1 MESMIPSQSINDQIS
16 SGAITRHPENKVVT
30 MNKVEVPTYDIGA
43 SIDFLTSIGEA
54 SARSKAAWDKVCE
67 SLTRMYEPKDYDL
80 GI

>member
-1 MESMIPSQSINDQIS
+1 
-16 SGAITRHPENKVVT
+16 